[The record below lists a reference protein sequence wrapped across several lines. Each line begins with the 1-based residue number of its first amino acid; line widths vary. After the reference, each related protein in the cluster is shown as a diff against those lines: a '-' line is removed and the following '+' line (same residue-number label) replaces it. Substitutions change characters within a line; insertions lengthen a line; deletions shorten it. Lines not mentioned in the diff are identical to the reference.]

1 MNTELD
7 VLAERFVKLGEV
19 ILVFSNLAEEVHG
32 LLDQVLANDL
42 EDLVLLKGLTG
53 DVEREILGVDDSFH
67 EVKVLGNEVFAV
79 VHDEDTANIELDV
92 VALLLGFKEIE
103 GSTEDR

>member
-19 ILVFSNLAEEVHG
+19 ILVFSNLAEVHG

-67 EVKVLGNEVFAV
+67 EVKVWCILQKWPDDG
-79 VHDEDTANIELDV
+79 LDSV
-92 VALLLGFKEIE
+92 N
-103 GSTEDR
+103 SQT